1 MTVDEYKI
9 AQLYAVAEASKNE
22 TGGGDGIEVHV
33 NEPFENDLYGKGQY
47 TYKTIHLAKKV
58 PRFIAMIAPKGSL
71 EIREKAWNAYPYC
84 RTEYSN
90 PYMEENFFVIID
102 TWHKEGTGEL
112 ENVHGL
118 KSQEL
123 KAREV
128 IDIDIANDPVSP
140 ADYKEEEDPSKFK
153 SEKTGRGPLGKE
165 WKTSMELPHMTCYKL
180 YRVEFKWLYLQTRV
194 ESAIMSAV
202 KRLLQNFHRQL
213 FCWIDKWYG
222 LTMADIREIE
232 AKTKEDLNELRRKG
246 EVRGMKG
253 SEMKET

>member
-1 MTVDEYKI
+1 MSVEEYQI

-90 PYMEENFFVIID
+90 PYMKDTFFVIID
-102 TWHKEGTGEL
+102 TWHKIGTGEL
-112 ENVHGL
+112 ENVHKL
-118 KSQEL
+118 DSQEL

-165 WKTSMELPHMTCYKL
+165 WKTSAELPYMTCYKL
-180 YRVEFKWLYLQTRV
+180 YRVEFKWWGLQTRV
-194 ESAIMSAV
+194 ESMIMKAV

-232 AKTKEDLNELRRKG
+232 AKTKDDLNELRKKG
-246 EVRGMKG
+246 DVRGMN
-253 SEMKET
+253 MKEA